1 MLKKIVLFSIFLI
14 LILFVYFKFISSK
27 KNENLISDVDS
38 TYNSNLLENI
48 KYIAKDADGNE
59 YVINAEKG
67 EIDLNNSD
75 VIFLE
80 NVKSLI
86 KLKSSDKIN
95 ITSDFGKYNASNYD
109 TIFSK
114 NVVINYLD
122 NKITGEYL
130 DFSLSKN
137 RLIISKNIVFTNQEN
152 VLKADVIELDINTK
166 DTKIFM
172 YDENKKV
179 NIKSKNYSDGNN

>member
-1 MLKKIVLFSIFLI
+1 MIKKIGVFSFIFVILLFSYLKLI
-14 LILFVYFKFISSK
+14 PEK
-27 KNENLISDVDS
+27 KNENLISNENNLK
-38 TYNSNLLENI
+38 NSNLLENI
-48 KYIAKDADGNE
+48 KYVAKDADGNE
-59 YVINAEKG
+59 YTIIAEKG
-67 EIDLNNSD
+67 EIDINNSD

-86 KLKSSDKIN
+86 KLKNEDEIN
-95 ITSDFGKYNASNYD
+95 IISDFGKYNSNNYD

-114 NVVINYLD
+114 NVVITYLD

-130 DFSLSKN
+130 DFSLSQN
-137 RLIISKNIVFTNQEN
+137 RMTVSRNVIFTNLEN
-152 VLKADVIELDINTK
+152 ILESDVIELNINTK

-172 YDENKKV
+172 YEENKKV

>member
-1 MLKKIVLFSIFLI
+1 MIRKIVVFFVI
-14 LILFVYFKFISSK
+14 LILFLFTLTYLK
-27 KNENLISDVDS
+27 KEKKSDKITEEIDN

-48 KYIAKDADGNE
+48 KYIAKDSDGNE
-59 YVINAEKG
+59 YVIKAEKG

-80 NVKSLI
+80 NVVSLI
-86 KLKSSDKIN
+86 KLNNSDKIN

-114 NVVINYLD
+114 NVVITYLN
-122 NKITGEYL
+122 NKITGDYL
-130 DFSLSKN
+130 DFSLEKN
-137 RLIISKNIVFTNQEN
+137 RMFVSKKVIFTNLEN
-152 VLKADVIELDINTK
+152 ILEADVIELDIKTK

-172 YDENKKV
+172 YEENKKV
-179 NIKSKNYSDGNN
+179 NIKNKNYPDGNN

>member
-1 MLKKIVLFSIFLI
+1 MLKKIVFFLIFLI

-27 KNENLISDVDS
+27 NDENLISDVDNI
-38 TYNSNLLENI
+38 YNSNSLENI

-86 KLKSSDKIN
+86 KLKNSDEIN

-130 DFSLSKN
+130 DFSPNKN
-137 RLIISKNIVFTNQEN
+137 RLIVSKNIVFTNQEN
-152 VLKADVIELDINTK
+152 VLKADVIELDIKTK
-166 DTKIFM
+166 NTKIFM

-179 NIKSKNYSDGNN
+179 NIKNKNYPDGNN

>member
-1 MLKKIVLFSIFLI
+1 MTKKIVVYSFVLIVLVFLYI
-14 LILFVYFKFISSK
+14 KFISK
-27 KNENLISDVDS
+27 KENENLISIEDD

-59 YVINAEKG
+59 YTIIAEKG
-67 EIDLNNSD
+67 EIDLNDSD

-86 KLKSSDKIN
+86 KLKNSDVIN
-95 ITSDFGKYNASNYD
+95 IASDFGKYNSNNYD

-114 NVVINYLD
+114 NVVITYLD

-130 DFSLSKN
+130 DFSLDRNSM
-137 RLIISKNIVFTNQEN
+137 IISKKVVYNNLNNI
-152 VLKADVIELDINTK
+152 LKADVIEINIETK

-172 YDENKKV
+172 YENSKSV
-179 NIKSKNYSDGNN
+179 NIKSIN

>member
-1 MLKKIVLFSIFLI
+1 MTKKIVVYSFVLIVLVFLYI
-14 LILFVYFKFISSK
+14 KFISK
-27 KNENLISDVDS
+27 KENENLISIEDD

-59 YVINAEKG
+59 YTIIAEKG

-75 VIFLE
+75 VIFLQ

-86 KLKSSDKIN
+86 KLKNSDVIN
-95 ITSDFGKYNASNYD
+95 IKSDFGKYNSNNYD

-114 NVVINYLD
+114 NVVITYLD
-122 NKITGEYL
+122 NKIKAGYL
-130 DFSLSKN
+130 DFSHNQN
-137 RLIISKNIVFTNQEN
+137 RMIISKNIVFTNQEN
-152 VLKADVIELDINTK
+152 VLKADVIELDIKTK

-172 YDENKKV
+172 HEENKKV
-179 NIKSKNYSDGNN
+179 NIKNKDYPDGNN